1 MANIHSNF
9 MQGFFNI
16 KVLLLLLY
24 CGEFSPKKWGGET
37 ALFVRFFFFGDLNF
51 LWSQNS
57 DDP

>member
-1 MANIHSNF
+1 